1 MGEKGILDLEETA
14 LGSFRQ
20 SYNRRYEQWK
30 KKDLLT
36 IAVQTMPKQVK
47 NGEVLSNQVKNLESD
62 RFYNK
67 ELEEL
72 QTLYK
77 QKKIDEDTYL
87 RLWQILAHSKMT
99 QAGYV
104 HTHTSPD
111 GTKIYFKEP

>member
-1 MGEKGILDLEETA
+1 MGEKGITDLEEQA

-30 KKDLLT
+30 KKDLLA

-47 NGEVLSNQVKNLESD
+47 NGEALSKQAKTLEFD
-62 RFYNK
+62 RVYNK
-67 ELEEL
+67 ELEDLE
-72 QTLYK
+72 TLRK

-87 RLWQILAHSKMT
+87 RLWQILAYSRMT

-104 HTHTSPD
+104 HSHTSPD
-111 GTKIYFKEP
+111 GTKMYFKEP

>member
-20 SYNRRYEQWK
+20 SYIRRYEQWK

-36 IAVQTMPKQVK
+36 MAVQTMPKQVK
-47 NGEVLSNQVKNLESD
+47 NGVLSKQVKNLESD
-62 RFYNK
+62 RVYSK
-67 ELEEL
+67 ELEDL

-77 QKKIDEDTYL
+77 QRKIDEEIYL

-99 QAGYV
+99 RAGYV

-111 GTKIYFKEP
+111 GTKIYFKKP